1 MDILQA
7 ALVAQIVVAILV
19 FIAGAILWKWGNGP
33 NLLPVIG
40 FLTCLALFA
49 LMFLIRDKIDV
60 IFWGLLADLIITAFV
75 VGKTGGSEVSCFV
88 PLYLMLPTYAVV
100 VGEPLQRVAWLY
112 GAALVLYILTFFA
125 DDYDRRVFR
134 QPGNKIA
141 VAVVTFMAF
150 GVTYFLDWRSHD
162 ASKAVNEELAGLHS
176 KYEVGMSLE
185 QLDQKLTSVDINE
198 QERILQGLVG
208 KHVTWTVR
216 FVRWYAFEDSKAP
229 DPKTLEFAIQHPP
242 NTGPHSL
249 YYKVVG
255 VDLRRLTSYPPDFEP
270 GDTYNAEGVLV
281 RAGSSDLIILV
292 LKH

>member
-7 ALVAQIVVAILV
+7 AVVAQIVVAALV

-33 NLLPVIG
+33 KLLPVIG

-49 LMFLIRDKIDV
+49 VMFLIREKIDV
-60 IFWGLLADLIITAFV
+60 IFWGLLADLIITALV

-88 PLYLMLPTYAVV
+88 PLYLMLPTYAIV

-125 DDYDRRVFR
+125 DKYDKNVFR
-134 QPGNKIA
+134 QVGNKLA

-162 ASKAVNEELAGLHS
+162 ASTAANEELASLHS

-185 QLDQKLTSVDINE
+185 ELDQKLASVDISP
-198 QERILQGLVG
+198 QRDILRDLIG
-208 KHVTWTVR
+208 KHVDWTVR
-216 FVRWYAFEDSKAP
+216 FSRWYSFDEKTP
-229 DPKTLEFAIQHPP
+229 DPKTLQFVIGHAS
-242 NTGPHSL
+242 NSGPHPL
-249 YYKVVG
+249 YYKVIG
-255 VDLRRLTSYPPDFEP
+255 VDLRRLTRYPPDLER
-270 GDTYNAEGVLV
+270 GENYHVQGILV
-281 RAGSSDLIILV
+281 QEGSSDDLAILA
-292 LKH
+292 LNR